1 VQDQAAEN
9 TWEGALT
16 KSSDIRDYVHGIRD
30 GYRAGRINR
39 RQFAKGLGAV
49 GLGLTA
55 MPLGGQVARA
65 ASEDHPTCFMWAG
78 SEMDGFWQPYVDEFG
93 ELPRFSLFADLE
105 EAYAKLRGGFKPDV
119 MMTCVSEL
127 VRWYDAGLLAPID
140 TERLSNWPDIIP
152 ALKDID
158 GTVRD
163 GNRVF
168 VPADWGETTVVFRTD
183 LAPEYVDPV
192 THSWGILWD
201 PKYKGK
207 LSILD
212 SLVDGVAVAALYGGI
227 DPWTMDDADIE
238 KVRALLTEQ
247 RELIKFYGQSGYDV
261 DEALVAG
268 ELVAA
273 ATWTSSYYI
282 LKDKGLP
289 VALMSPKEGA
299 LAWVCGLTIH
309 AETELVDMAHEA
321 IDAFIDPVG
330 RAFEMT
336 EWGYGSANLKSFDLI
351 DAETLDYMGLPRDP
365 GPYLESRSMQV
376 DMMNKEKIALMFEEV
391 KAGF

>member
-1 VQDQAAEN
+1 M
-9 TWEGALT
+9 TR
-16 KSSDIRDYVHGIRD
+16 SSNIRDYVHGLRD
-30 GYRAGRINR
+30 GYRVGRINR

-55 MPLGGQVARA
+55 MPLGGAAARA
-65 ASEDHPTCFMWAG
+65 ATGDHPTCFMWAG
-78 SEMDGFWQPYVDEFG
+78 SEMEGFWQPYIDKFG
-93 ELPRFSLFADLE
+93 ELPQFSLFADME
-105 EAYAKLRGGFKPDV
+105 EAYAKLRGGFEPDV
-119 MMTCVSEL
+119 MMTCVSEV

-140 TERLSNWPDIIP
+140 TDRLSNWPDIIP
-152 ALKDID
+152 SLKEID

-163 GNRVF
+163 GNRIF
-168 VPADWGETTVVFRTD
+168 VPADWGETTVVFRAD
-183 LAPEYVDPV
+183 LAPEYADPANH
-192 THSWGILWD
+192 TLGILWD
-201 PKYKGK
+201 PKYRGK
-207 LSILD
+207 VAILD
-212 SLVDGVAVAALYGGI
+212 SLVDGVAIAALYAGV

-247 RELIKFYGQSGYDV
+247 RELIRFYGQSGYDI

-273 ATWTSSYYI
+273 ATWTSSYYY
-282 LKDKGLP
+282 LKDEGLD
-289 VALMSPKEGA
+289 VALMAPKEGA

-309 AETELVDMAHEA
+309 AGTGMIDMAHEA

-330 RAFEMT
+330 RAYEMT
-336 EWGYGSANLKSFDLI
+336 EWGYGSANAKSFDLV

-365 GPYLESRSMQV
+365 TSYLAARSMQV
-376 DMMNKEKIALMFEEV
+376 DMKNKEKIAMMFEEV